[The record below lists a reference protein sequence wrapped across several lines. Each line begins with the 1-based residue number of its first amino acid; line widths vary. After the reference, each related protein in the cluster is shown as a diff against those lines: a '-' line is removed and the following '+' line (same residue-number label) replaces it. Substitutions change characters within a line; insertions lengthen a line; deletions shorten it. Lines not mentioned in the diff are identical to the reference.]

1 MKGEEGEPGEKTPT
15 LSLQMDLPPV
25 SPRARRASEAADAL
39 LNPVEKTLQYL
50 EPQDVYGM
58 RSRFESNLS
67 FTPSFKELH
76 V

>member
-1 MKGEEGEPGEKTPT
+1 VKGEEGAPGEKTPT

-39 LNPVEKTLQYL
+39 LNPAEKTLQYL

-58 RSRFESNLS
+58 RSRFKSN
-67 FTPSFKELH
+67 
-76 V
+76 

>member
-1 MKGEEGEPGEKTPT
+1 MRRSVLQKFIPPVKGEELEPGQKNLNP
-15 LSLQMDLPPV
+15 SSDMDLPPV

-58 RSRFESNLS
+58 RSR
-67 FTPSFKELH
+67 
-76 V
+76 